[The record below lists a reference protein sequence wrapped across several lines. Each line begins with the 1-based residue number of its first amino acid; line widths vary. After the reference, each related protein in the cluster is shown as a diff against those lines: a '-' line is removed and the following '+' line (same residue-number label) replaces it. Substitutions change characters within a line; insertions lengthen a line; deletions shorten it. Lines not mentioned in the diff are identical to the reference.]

1 MNDLT
6 VQEEYLFD
14 YRMNIKSVIAKGDEE
29 VSNRTKIL
37 DDLEERIVIITDN
50 FATSVD
56 YFIGTLVFLLLYFNF
71 SFRVFP
77 GAVSKRQDD
86 N

>member
-6 VQEEYLFD
+6 VQEEYLYD
-14 YRMNIKSVIAKGDEE
+14 YRMNITALVDKGDEE

-37 DDLEERIVIITDN
+37 DDLEERIVLITDN
-50 FATSVD
+50 FATSVN
-56 YFIGTLVFLLLYFNF
+56 YFIGTLVFFFLDFNF
-71 SFRVFP
+71 TFSVVP

>member
-6 VQEEYLFD
+6 VQEAYLYD
-14 YRMNIKSVIAKGDEE
+14 YRVNITAVIDKGDEE

-37 DDLEERIVIITDN
+37 DDLEERIVLITDN

-56 YFIGTLVFLLLYFNF
+56 YFIGTLVFFFLQFNF
-71 SFRVFP
+71 TFRVIP

>member
-6 VQEEYLFD
+6 VQEAYLYD
-14 YRMNIKSVIAKGDEE
+14 YRVNMTAVIDKGDEE

-37 DDLEERIVIITDN
+37 DDLEERIVLITDN

-56 YFIGTLVFLLLYFNF
+56 YFIGTLVFFFLHFNF
-71 SFRVFP
+71 TFRVIP

>member
-6 VQEEYLFD
+6 VQEASLFD
-14 YRMNIKSVIAKGDEE
+14 YRMNIESVIAKGDEE

-56 YFIGTLVFLLLYFNF
+56 YFIGTLVFLHIDFSVNF
-71 SFRVFP
+71 RIIP
-77 GAVSKRQDD
+77 GGVSKRQDD